1 MVEAL
6 KHRFGEN
13 RVRVLTET
21 TEGLGLILL
30 NLELQSPVK
39 VLMTN
44 GLRFYDQPVPDTG
57 KNAQRVE
64 LFFCLP
70 SYWEEEDLD
79 NPNFNWIYDWI
90 QRIPAF
96 VKEKNTWI
104 GHGHTFSIGEERKQL
119 SPNMKQDH
127 LLIAK
132 PLLLEDHLMP
142 IECSEGE
149 VQPLAIIPIFS
160 DEWDYKQGKGTL
172 KLLRKLQSKGVDE
185 TLDDFRTTVLKS
197 KWRIW

>member
-6 KHRFGEN
+6 KKRFGDN
-13 RVRVLTET
+13 RVRVLSEG
-21 TEGLGLILL
+21 EDGLGLILL
-30 NLELQSPVK
+30 DLELKSPVK

-44 GLRFYDQPVPDTG
+44 GFRFYNQPIPETG
-57 KNAQRVE
+57 KNAKFVE
-64 LFFCLP
+64 LYFCLP
-70 SYWEEEDLD
+70 SYWELEELD
-79 NPNFNWIYDWI
+79 NPNFNWIYEWI

-96 VKEKNTWI
+96 VQEKNTWI
-104 GHGHTFSIGEERKQL
+104 GHGHTFSIGEDRAQL

-127 LLIAK
+127 LLIVK
-132 PLLLEDHLMP
+132 PLLLEEHLKP
-142 IECSEGE
+142 VGCAEGE
-149 VQPLAIIPIFS
+149 IQPLAIIPIFS